1 MMFNPEFD
9 PQALRDNMKLVNEA
23 DAYGLLM
30 QDVWFT
36 DTQRDQTSLP
46 DKPMWHCG
54 TAACF
59 AGWKALSD
67 GFVDLRIDG
76 RDYMTLAHPDG
87 RSLQTSEI
95 SEYARIAFG
104 LTDAQA
110 QTLFRWSNS
119 IYRLRELVE
128 EMVAEHSELRA

>member
-23 DAYGLLM
+23 DAYGLLE
-30 QDVWFT
+30 QDTWFT
-36 DTQRDQTSLP
+36 DTERDQASLP

-59 AGWKALSD
+59 AGWKALAD
-67 GFVDLRIDG
+67 GFTNVSIDG
-76 RDYMTLAHPDG
+76 YGYMTLAHPDG
-87 RSLQTSEI
+87 RSLKPREI
-95 SEYARIAFG
+95 AAYARTALG
-104 LTDAQA
+104 LTYDQA
-110 QTLFRWSNS
+110 QTLFRGDNS

-128 EMVAEHSELRA
+128 EMVAEHQAAGA